1 MPPPGTHG
9 EKGILVE
16 GAASVKSWR
25 PEGINCVQKASSPQ
39 CGCKAGGWW
48 GGGAER
54 SVGHL
59 EHQPRV
65 SAEPQG
71 WDPQTVKPGN
81 QRERQRGGGC
91 LGMRVGG
98 ATALSGDTLVPLLW
112 TQQLSSRYSPERNTQ
127 TTGQRGRPSPRG
139 AWLPLYRI
147 HTSVCRET
155 IF

>member
-1 MPPPGTHG
+1 M
-9 EKGILVE
+9 E
-16 GAASVKSWR
+16 GAASAKPWR

-39 CGCKAGGWW
+39 CGGKAG

-71 WDPQTVKPGN
+71 WDLQTEKPGS
-81 QRERQRGGGC
+81 QRERRRGRRC

-98 ATALSGDTLVPLLW
+98 TTALSGDTLIPPLW
-112 TQQLSSRYSPERNTQ
+112 TQQRSSRYLPEGNTQ
-127 TTGQRGRPSPRG
+127 TTGQRGR
-139 AWLPLYRI
+139 
-147 HTSVCRET
+147 
-155 IF
+155 